1 MSNPRGLVCVLSLII
16 DFDRIDGNLNSSNVS
31 LLLNNT
37 IFKPS
42 YKGFKKQRIITQL
55 YE

>member
-1 MSNPRGLVCVLSLII
+1 MSNENDEVCFLSLIL
-16 DFDRIDGNLNSSNVS
+16 DFYRKDGNLSNSNVS
-31 LLLNNT
+31 LLLNNS
-37 IFKPS
+37 IFKPP